1 MSEKLNPKLSAELER
16 KLLELKAEHRRID
29 NILLNPE
36 DQIRDT
42 FLIKRLKKQKLFL
55 KDKIKQVTNALTPD
69 IIA

>member
-1 MSEKLNPKLSAELER
+1 MSKKSNPKLSAELER

-29 NILLNPE
+29 YILLNTE

-55 KDKIKQVTNALTPD
+55 KDRIKQVTNALTPD